1 MLEKNKELYTECA
14 KCGLPLES
22 NNQGALDI
30 MYNGGYGDFVDN
42 YDGEELF
49 FRLCHKHSHQF
60 AYWLNNEKA
69 LTKYHGHAHNGS
81 EKGFWYGHIGWD
93 QYTWLSHLNMFLMH
107 FVFDGFKF
115 ARLNFVRNVKNR
127 INWCREDI
135 NDSSSPIL
143 WKTVF
148 RNLFFLSNVYKGF
161 FVGKYRK
168 LLRRRFLKAKALY
181 RSKKSLSGELWDKA
195 VKGEFSDSEKA
206 LLINI
211 GSVLKEQ
218 EEE

>member
-115 ARLNFVRNVKNR
+115 ARVNFVRNVKDR
-127 INWCREDI
+127 INWCRENI
-135 NDSSSPIL
+135 NDSSSTIL

-161 FVGKYRK
+161 FVGIYRK
-168 LLRRRFLKAKALY
+168 LRRRRFLKAKNFY
-181 RSKKSLSGELWDKA
+181 RSEKSLYSELQDNARNNSFNERELDFIK
-195 VKGEFSDSEKA
+195 
-206 LLINI
+206 
-211 GSVLKEQ
+211 VLGLHLAIQ